1 MYLETIHMYRMYR
14 QCIVDVLRTWPKIH
28 GQYTCDT
35 CVSCRTIRRIHVE
48 YVVTNVLLSIVGGIV
63 MYPVPYTQY
72 IVGYIRDTRDTHVS
86 SRCLRRKYMRYV
98 CIVHDTFRIH
108 LRIHSRFRI
117 HLQYKRN
124 TCILC
129 IVVYRD
135 VYCTYYELNPGFICI
150 ADVSMCDT
158 CIVHVLWCIVS
169 DTSRYVAI
177 RRIEGESTQIW
188 GKRWPYPLTNPP
200 PPTPPTHS

>member
-1 MYLETIHMYRMYR
+1 MYYPVSSPEYMYLETIHMYRMYR

-28 GQYTCDT
+28 EQYTCDT
-35 CVSCRTIRRIHVE
+35 RVSCRTIRRIHVE
-48 YVVTNVLLSIVGGIV
+48 YVVTTVLLSIVGGIV

-72 IVGYIRDTRDTHVS
+72 NVGYIRDTRDTHVS

-98 CIVHDTFRIH
+98 W
-108 LRIHSRFRI
+108 IHSRFRI

-158 CIVHVLWCIVS
+158 CIVHVL
-169 DTSRYVAI
+169 
-177 RRIEGESTQIW
+177 
-188 GKRWPYPLTNPP
+188 
-200 PPTPPTHS
+200 

>member
-1 MYLETIHMYRMYR
+1 MYCMYR

-48 YVVTNVLLSIVGGIV
+48 YVVTTVLLSIVGGIV

-72 IVGYIRDTRDTHVS
+72 NVGYIRDTRDTHVS

-129 IVVYRD
+129 IVV
-135 VYCTYYELNPGFICI
+135 
-150 ADVSMCDT
+150 
-158 CIVHVLWCIVS
+158 VLWCIATCTVRITNLTLGSSVS
-169 DTSRYVAI
+169 QMYLCAI
-177 RRIEGESTQIW
+177 HVSCM
-188 GKRWPYPLTNPP
+188 YCDV
-200 PPTPPTHS
+200 S

>member
-1 MYLETIHMYRMYR
+1 MYRMYR

-72 IVGYIRDTRDTHVS
+72 NVGYIRDTRDTHVS

-135 VYCTYYELNPGFICI
+135 VYCTYYELNPGFICTLNLKAEALHI
-150 ADVSMCDT
+150 LAHAAMRTALCET
-158 CIVHVLWCIVS
+158 CMQW
-169 DTSRYVAI
+169 
-177 RRIEGESTQIW
+177 
-188 GKRWPYPLTNPP
+188 
-200 PPTPPTHS
+200 

>member
-1 MYLETIHMYRMYR
+1 
-14 QCIVDVLRTWPKIH
+14 
-28 GQYTCDT
+28 
-35 CVSCRTIRRIHVE
+35 
-48 YVVTNVLLSIVGGIV
+48 

-72 IVGYIRDTRDTHVS
+72 NVGYIRDTRDTHVS

-98 CIVHDTFRIH
+98 CIVYDTFRIH

-135 VYCTYYELNPGFICI
+135 VYCTYYELNPGFTCI

-158 CIVHVLWCIVS
+158 CIIHVSCMYCDVS
-169 DTSRYVAI
+169 SAIRRDTSRYVVLREKASKF
-177 RRIEGESTQIW
+177 E
-188 GKRWPYPLTNPP
+188 GKRLSAPRT
-200 PPTPPTHS
+200 SRMR

>member
-1 MYLETIHMYRMYR
+1 MYRMYR
-14 QCIVDVLRTWPKIH
+14 LCIMDVLRTWPKIH

-48 YVVTNVLLSIVGGIV
+48 YVVTTVLLSIVGGIV

-72 IVGYIRDTRDTHVS
+72 NVGYIRDTRDTHVS

-158 CIVHVLWCIVS
+158 CIVHVL
-169 DTSRYVAI
+169 
-177 RRIEGESTQIW
+177 
-188 GKRWPYPLTNPP
+188 
-200 PPTPPTHS
+200 

>member
-1 MYLETIHMYRMYR
+1 
-14 QCIVDVLRTWPKIH
+14 
-28 GQYTCDT
+28 
-35 CVSCRTIRRIHVE
+35 
-48 YVVTNVLLSIVGGIV
+48 

-72 IVGYIRDTRDTHVS
+72 NVGYIRDTRGTHVS

-98 CIVHDTFRIH
+98 CIVHDTFVSYTIRLYRTRYVCIVHDTFRIH
-108 LRIHSRFRI
+108 LRIHSTFRI

-169 DTSRYVAI
+169 DTSRYVEI
-177 RRIEGESTQIW
+177 RRIEGERYQVW
-188 GKRWPYPLTNPP
+188 GKRVPYPSVCKQSG
-200 PPTPPTHS
+200 THQGPKRALWRF